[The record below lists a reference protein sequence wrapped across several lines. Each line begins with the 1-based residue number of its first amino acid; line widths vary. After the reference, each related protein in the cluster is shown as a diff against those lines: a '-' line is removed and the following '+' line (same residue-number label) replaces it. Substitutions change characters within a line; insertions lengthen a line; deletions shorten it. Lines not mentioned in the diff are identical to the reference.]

1 MVRKIPFQ
9 KSSEGHFAFDIDQT
23 LKHRC
28 HLEKDPLHDLDLKFS
43 HKL

>member
-28 HLEKDPLHDLDLKFS
+28 HLE
-43 HKL
+43 